1 MWQQIF
7 QAIKE
12 IPDVIW
18 SGVIAALIALGGVW
32 LSNISNNSRLNL
44 QLRHDADEKSKERVY
59 SLRSNVYL
67 GVAEYIETTNIHLST
82 LSGRDLTKLDM
93 SMELQAI
100 AGAMAKL
107 KLVAGA
113 ETSKVAT
120 ELGSAFGSVFLKLL
134 TCLAPLQEEKTQIEI
149 YDKLYHEA
157 TDEVKRIQHEIDKI
171 VQNGDLDYLKY
182 QALDSAL
189 NFNLEQ
195 SSGYAE
201 TRSEAYERHNIK
213 LQEFNSHLML
223 EMKGV
228 TEIQLRLMISARNDL
243 GLESD
248 SKELR
253 RQLELQWSV
262 MQAAYKDSIAKLN
275 N

>member
-1 MWQQIF
+1 MWQEIF
-7 QAIKE
+7 QVIKE
-12 IPDVIW
+12 VPDVIW
-18 SGVIAALIALGGVW
+18 SGVIAALIALTGVW

-44 QLRHDADEKSKERVY
+44 QLRHDADEKNKERIY

-67 GVAEYIETTNIHLST
+67 IVAEYIETTNIHLST

-100 AGAMAKL
+100 GGAMAKL

-113 ETSKVAT
+113 ETSKIAT
-120 ELGSAFGSVFLKLL
+120 ELGNAFGSVFLKLL
-134 TCLAPLQEEKTQIEI
+134 TYLAPVQEEKTQIEI
-149 YDKLYHEA
+149 HDKLYHEA
-157 TDEVKRIQHEIDKI
+157 TDEAKRIQHEIDKI
-171 VQNGDLDYLKY
+171 VQNGDPDYLKY

-189 NFNLEQ
+189 NFKLEQ
-195 SSGYAE
+195 SSDYAG
-201 TRSEAYERHNIK
+201 TRSEAYKRHSIK

-243 GLESD
+243 GLASD

-262 MQAAYKDSIAKLN
+262 MQSAYKDSIAKLN

>member
-1 MWQQIF
+1 MWQEIF
-7 QAIKE
+7 QVIKE

-18 SGVIAALIALGGVW
+18 SGVIAALIALTGVW
-32 LSNISNNSRLNL
+32 LSNVSNNSRLNL
-44 QLRHDADEKSKERVY
+44 QLRHDADEKSKERIY
-59 SLRSNVYL
+59 SLRSSVYL
-67 GVAEYIETTNIHLST
+67 IVAEYIETTNIHLST
-82 LSGRDLTKLDM
+82 LSGRDLTRLDM

-100 AGAMAKL
+100 GGAMAKL

-113 ETSKVAT
+113 ETSKIAT
-120 ELGSAFGSVFLKLL
+120 ELSNAFGSVFLKLL
-134 TCLAPLQEEKTQIEI
+134 TCLAPVQEEKTQIEI
-149 YDKLYHEA
+149 HDKLYREA
-157 TDEVKRIQHEIDKI
+157 TDEAKRIQHEIDKI

-189 NFNLEQ
+189 KFKLEQ
-195 SSGYAE
+195 SSDYAGI
-201 TRSEAYERHNIK
+201 RSEAYKKHNVK

-243 GLESD
+243 GLASD
-248 SKELR
+248 LKELR

-262 MQAAYKDSIAKLN
+262 MQAAYTDSIAKLN

>member
-1 MWQQIF
+1 MWQEIF
-7 QAIKE
+7 QVIKE

-18 SGVIAALIALGGVW
+18 SGVIAALIALTGVW
-32 LSNISNNSRLNL
+32 LSNVSNNSRLNL
-44 QLRHDADEKSKERVY
+44 QLRHDADEKSKERIY
-59 SLRSNVYL
+59 SLRSSVYL
-67 GVAEYIETTNIHLST
+67 IVAEYIETTNIHLST
-82 LSGRDLTKLDM
+82 LSGRDLTRLDM

-100 AGAMAKL
+100 GGAMAKL

-113 ETSKVAT
+113 ETSKIAT
-120 ELGSAFGSVFLKLL
+120 ELSNAFGSVFLKLL
-134 TCLAPLQEEKTQIEI
+134 TCLAPVQEEKTQIEI
-149 YDKLYHEA
+149 HDKLYREA
-157 TDEVKRIQHEIDKI
+157 TDEAKRIQHEIDKI
-171 VQNGDLDYLKY
+171 VQNGDIDYLKY

-189 NFNLEQ
+189 KFKLEQ
-195 SSGYAE
+195 SSDYAGI
-201 TRSEAYERHNIK
+201 RSEAYKKHNVK

-243 GLESD
+243 GLASD
-248 SKELR
+248 LKELR

-262 MQAAYKDSIAKLN
+262 MQAAYTDSIAKLN